1 MRFCRVARANLIC
14 LSSFAGFVEGF
25 LPTLTDI
32 ARVAGV
38 SPAVVSRVV
47 NQDKT
52 LRISRETLERVKRIV
67 EEQGYTPNRAARALR
82 SSESGL
88 IALMLHDVSNPVY
101 GEIIRGAHSAAS
113 AADKAIVISDP
124 SCSQNAAARMVN
136 LIGGRGI
143 DGLILQASRQ
153 SSDLVLAR
161 AAREKLPTVLLQAE
175 LGRNMPVITLPDQLA
190 AEMGTDYLVKKG
202 HRKIAC
208 LATAEHL
215 SFTKNRVAGWQKV
228 LRAQTTDPIPD
239 PQNNPLVAYSLPTI
253 EGGRRAAA
261 SLLAQRGLSSCV
273 QHDLSLRVQ
282 HDLGSRL
289 QRVGFSA
296 MLCCNVVSAIG
307 ALDEILDR
315 NLRVPQDIALVAIHD
330 IPLVASLRV
339 PLTTL
344 SMPLFSLGQRVV
356 EEILNLSSRVQHDP
370 ADCLGPQI
378 VTQAPRLIERDS
390 S

>member
-1 MRFCRVARANLIC
+1 M
-14 LSSFAGFVEGF
+14 
-25 LPTLTDI
+25 PTLTDI

-52 LRISRETLERVKRIV
+52 LRISRETLERVRRIV

-124 SCSQNAAARMVN
+124 SCSPNAATRMVN

-143 DGLILQASRQ
+143 DGLILQASQQ

-175 LGRNMPVITLPDQLA
+175 LGRDMPVIALPDQLA

-215 SFTKNRVAGWQKV
+215 SFTKSRVAGWQKIFQT
-228 LRAQTTDPIPD
+228 QTTDPVPD

-253 EGGRRAAA
+253 EGGRCATA
-261 SLLAQRGLSSCV
+261 SLLEKHGLSS
-273 QHDLSLRVQ
+273 RV
-282 HDLGSRL
+282 

-315 NLRVPQDIALVAIHD
+315 KLRVPQDIALVAIHD

-344 SMPLFSLGQRVV
+344 SMPLFSLGQRAV
-356 EEILNLSSRVQHDP
+356 EEILNLSLRVQHDP

>member
-1 MRFCRVARANLIC
+1 M
-14 LSSFAGFVEGF
+14 
-25 LPTLTDI
+25 PTLTHI

-143 DGLILQASRQ
+143 DGLILQASQQ

-175 LGRNMPVITLPDQLA
+175 LGRDMPVIALPDQLA

-215 SFTKNRVAGWQKV
+215 SFTKSRVAGWQKV
-228 LRAQTTDPIPD
+228 LRAQTTDPVPD
-239 PQNNPLVAYSLPTI
+239 PQNNPLVTYSLPTI

-261 SLLAQRGLSSCV
+261 SLLAQHGLSSCV
-273 QHDLSLRVQ
+273 QHDLSSRV
-282 HDLGSRL
+282 

-344 SMPLFSLGQRVV
+344 SMPLFSLGQRAV

>member
-1 MRFCRVARANLIC
+1 M
-14 LSSFAGFVEGF
+14 
-25 LPTLTDI
+25 PTLTDI

-52 LRISRETLERVKRIV
+52 LRISRETLERVRRVV

-124 SCSQNAAARMVN
+124 SCSPNAAARMVN

-143 DGLILQASRQ
+143 DGLILQASQQ

-175 LGRNMPVITLPDQLA
+175 LGRDMPVIALPDQLA

-215 SFTKNRVAGWQKV
+215 SFTKSRVAGWQKI
-228 LRAQTTDPIPD
+228 LQTQTTDPVPD

-261 SLLAQRGLSSCV
+261 SLLAQ
-273 QHDLSLRVQ
+273 HA
-282 HDLGSRL
+282 
-289 QRVGFSA
+289 GFSA

-315 NLRVPQDIALVAIHD
+315 KLRVPQDIALVAIHD

-344 SMPLFSLGQRVV
+344 SMPLFSLGQRAV
-356 EEILNLSSRVQHDP
+356 EEILHP
-370 ADCLGPQI
+370 TGCLDPQI
-378 VTQAPRLIERDS
+378 VSQAPRLIERDS

>member
-1 MRFCRVARANLIC
+1 M
-14 LSSFAGFVEGF
+14 
-25 LPTLTDI
+25 PTLTDI

-52 LRISRETLERVKRIV
+52 LRISRETLERVKRVV

-124 SCSQNAAARMVN
+124 SCSPNAATRMVN

-143 DGLILQASRQ
+143 DGLILQASQQ

-175 LGRNMPVITLPDQLA
+175 LGRDMPVIALPDQLA
-190 AEMGTDYLVKKG
+190 AEMGTDYLLKKG
-202 HRKIAC
+202 HRNIAC

-215 SFTKNRVAGWQKV
+215 SFTKSRVAGWEKMLQ
-228 LRAQTTDPIPD
+228 AQMTGTELD

-253 EGGRRAAA
+253 EGGRCATA
-261 SLLAQRGLSSCV
+261 SLLEKHA
-273 QHDLSLRVQ
+273 D
-282 HDLGSRL
+282 
-289 QRVGFSA
+289 FSA

-315 NLRVPQDIALVAIHD
+315 KLRVPQDIALVAIHD

-344 SMPLFSLGQRVV
+344 SMPLFSLGQRAV
-356 EEILNLSSRVQHDP
+356 EEILHPNG
-370 ADCLGPQI
+370 CLDPQI
-378 VTQAPRLIERDS
+378 VSQTPFLIERES